1 MSRSELLDAYLEG
14 RLGRR
19 EFIQGLVGSGIALGA
34 AAAHAAAL
42 KPAVMA
48 AGGDFYG
55 PAVPTSK
62 DQCMNGGFAA
72 FGFRNQGQCIRFVNT
87 GK

>member
-1 MSRSELLDAYLEG
+1 MSRSELIDAYLEG

-19 EFIQGLVGSGIALGA
+19 QFIQGLVGSGVALGA

-42 KPAVMA
+42 KPTAVA
-48 AGGDFYG
+48 KGGASY
-55 PAVPTSK
+55 PPMPTSK
-62 DQCMNGGFAA
+62 AQCMNGGFAA
-72 FGFRNQGQCIRFVNT
+72 FGFKNQGQCIRFVNT